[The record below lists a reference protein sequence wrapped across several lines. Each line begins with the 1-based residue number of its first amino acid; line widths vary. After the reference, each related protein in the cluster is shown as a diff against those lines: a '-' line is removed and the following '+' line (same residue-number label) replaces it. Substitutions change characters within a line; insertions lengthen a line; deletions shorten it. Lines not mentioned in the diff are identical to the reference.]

1 MASDSEYSSGGD
13 THHSQTPSLRR
24 PKKAKV
30 QQKQQR
36 AERLLNIRIVGPVK
50 YRVSRV
56 TNKADQLLKTG
67 LQITYTLSQLTPE
80 MDGHQETL
88 KTAGTALLDMKRAVR
103 KLTSLYSDVDVNF
116 NDPSMNASPL
126 KERYLVEVYTL
137 IAKANPHVLAKQLHT
152 MIFSLEEQ
160 LRQLGYPLTS
170 YVLSDDCKSE
180 SVDAMKHHIKLTC
193 ENNGFS
199 NKPLIT
205 PKLPSNLPYNLE
217 QTRQTPEMEEEAA
230 GNAYPEETH
239 NELPPLAYVKDSLPR
254 RYIDPI
260 TGKALE
266 GFYAPGTAGPDLRMF
281 HRTFPLQTPE
291 KTKCQVC
298 EGAHNVIRPNDVLA
312 SGENS
317 FFISN
322 DGGSCAWKIAN
333 ILEIATGFH
342 QGSLVHF
349 DGKTSKYLIQNTAT
363 NGIILSKDKQTL
375 YVSFIYKETIGAFQ
389 WNIKSQEIQ
398 KISEIDVL
406 SACDNFHIDEEDNL
420 WSACHPVLKEAAVH
434 LGDHHNPAL
443 RSPTQ
448 VLRFKFSPD
457 KKSAEIVEVFSD
469 DGRFTSAGA
478 VAANFDKGKQM
489 LIGTVFRD
497 VTHCDIDISLDF

>member
-1 MASDSEYSSGGD
+1 MLKQSLLVILLAFLVQYAFKVLLTLDVNKRVYNHRPGPCRKIDGIKNGSEDITIVHEKNLAFITSG
-13 THHSQTPSLRR
+13 L
-24 PKKAKV
+24 V
-30 QQKQQR
+30 F
-36 AERLLNIRIVGPVK
+36 
-50 YRVSRV
+50 
-56 TNKADQLLKTG
+56 
-67 LQITYTLSQLTPE
+67 
-80 MDGHQETL
+80 
-88 KTAGTALLDMKRAVR
+88 
-103 KLTSLYSDVDVNF
+103 LYSDPSKTENQGEIFLYDLSKRTYKAERIPILGLPDSEFLPHGISHWVLKDGTVRLFVVVHTKNF
-116 NDPSMNASPL
+116 EHSIVILDYDE
-126 KERYLVEVYTL
+126 K
-137 IAKANPHVLAKQLHT
+137 KKQLNH
-152 MIFSLEEQ
+152 F
-160 LRQLGYPLTS
+160 
-170 YVLSDDCKSE
+170 
-180 SVDAMKHHIKLTC
+180 
-193 ENNGFS
+193 
-199 NKPLIT
+199 
-205 PKLPSNLPYNLE
+205 
-217 QTRQTPEMEEEAA
+217 
-230 GNAYPEETH
+230 
-239 NELPPLAYVKDSLPR
+239 
-254 RYIDPI
+254 
-260 TGKALE
+260 
-266 GFYAPGTAGPDLRMF
+266 
-281 HRTFPLQTPE
+281 RTVRDE
-291 KTKCQVC
+291 KF
-298 EGAHNVIRPNDVLA
+298 GRPNDVLA

-322 DGGSCAWKIAN
+322 DGGSCPWKIAN

-349 DGKTSKYLIQNTAT
+349 DGKASKYLIQNTAT
-363 NGIILSKDKQTL
+363 NGIILSGDKKTL

-389 WNIKSQEIQ
+389 WNKDSQEIQ

-443 RSPTQ
+443 HSPTQ